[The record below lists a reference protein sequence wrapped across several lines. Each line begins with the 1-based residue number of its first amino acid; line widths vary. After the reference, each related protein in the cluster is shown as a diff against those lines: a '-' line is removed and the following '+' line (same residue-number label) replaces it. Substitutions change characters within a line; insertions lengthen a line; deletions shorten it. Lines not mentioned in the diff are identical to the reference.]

1 VANPENSEPT
11 MTTSLKDRITEDMK
25 SAMKARETERLAAIR
40 LLLAAIKQRE
50 VDDRITLDDAAV
62 AAVVDKLIKQRRD
75 SLNQYEQAGRE
86 DLAAVERAEI
96 DVLTPYLP
104 AQMSADEVTA
114 AIKAAIAQTG
124 AAGPADMGKV
134 MGVLKPQLA
143 GKTDLS
149 GVSQLVKAALQG

>member
-1 VANPENSEPT
+1 

-50 VDDRITLDDAAV
+50 VDERITLDDAAV

-75 SLNQYEQAGRE
+75 SLSQYEQAGRE
-86 DLAAVERAEI
+86 DLAAIERAEI

-104 AQMSADEVTA
+104 TQMSADEVAA

-149 GVSQLVKAALQG
+149 AVSQQVKAALQG